1 LIIQLEKSKRLFCYG
16 SHYRRQ
22 NIAMN
27 NPQPITLNGQPIAGD
42 KSPLI
47 CTPLV
52 GRTREDILAE
62 LTVVIPKRPDVL
74 EWRVDF
80 FKQIGD
86 TAAVI
91 AAASTIK
98 KEANGVPLLFT
109 RRSIIEG
116 GEVITL
122 TEAQVIALY
131 QAVCASGCVDLIDYE
146 MANDMAHIGQI
157 RDAAKTNGVQLVLS
171 FHNFSCTPEPGA
183 IAAKFL
189 QAEQLGA
196 DVAKVAVMP
205 KDLDDVL
212 TLLAATR
219 SASKTLRIPLISM
232 AMGPLGAVTRL
243 VGGVFGSSLT
253 FAVGASSSAPG
264 QIPIEDIRLVLT
276 VLQQSMQGR

>member
-1 LIIQLEKSKRLFCYG
+1 
-16 SHYRRQ
+16 
-22 NIAMN
+22 MN

-91 AAASTIK
+91 AAASAIK

>member
-16 SHYRRQ
+16 SHYQRQ

-91 AAASTIK
+91 AAASAIK

>member
-1 LIIQLEKSKRLFCYG
+1 
-16 SHYRRQ
+16 
-22 NIAMN
+22 MN
-27 NPQPITLNGQPIAGD
+27 TPRSITLKGHPIAGG
-42 KSPLI
+42 KFPLI

-62 LTVVIPKRPDVL
+62 LAMVLPKQPDVL

-91 AAASTIK
+91 AVAGAIKAA
-98 KEANGVPLLFT
+98 ANGVPLLFT

-116 GEVITL
+116 GEAIAL

-131 QAVCASGCVDLIDYE
+131 QAVCASKCIDLIDYE
-146 MANDMAHIGQI
+146 QANDMAHIGQV

-189 QAEQLGA
+189 RAEQLGA

-205 KDLDDVL
+205 QDLDDVL
-212 TLLAATR
+212 TLLATTR
-219 SASKTLRIPLISM
+219 AASKTLHIPLISM

-253 FAVGASSSAPG
+253 FAVGAAASAPG
-264 QIPIEDIRLVLT
+264 QVPIDDLRAVLT
-276 VLQQSMQGR
+276 VLQQSMRGQ